1 MHFLISLVWGGASG
15 LVAILLHQSVPP
27 VGVIAGITL
36 TYVSIW
42 LVGRNF
48 HRRIYK
54 WIAALG
60 WIAVVV
66 RASTFGVGDELL
78 VQGDG
83 VGSALLMIG
92 TLTALAAVA
101 ARI

>member
-1 MHFLISLVWGGASG
+1 MRFLISLLWGGASG
-15 LVAILLHQSVPP
+15 IVAVLLHQSLPP

-36 TYVSIW
+36 TYISIW

-60 WIAVVV
+60 WMAVIL
-66 RASTFGVGDELL
+66 RASIFGVGEELL
-78 VQGDG
+78 VQADG

-92 TLTALAAVA
+92 TITALAAVA

>member
-1 MHFLISLVWGGASG
+1 MRFLISLLWGSASG
-15 LVAILLHQSVPP
+15 VVAVMLHQSLPP
-27 VGVIAGITL
+27 VGVVAGITL
-36 TYVSIW
+36 TYISIW

-60 WIAVVV
+60 WIAVIL
-66 RASTFGVGDELL
+66 RASTFGVGEELL
-78 VQGDG
+78 VQADG
-83 VGSALLMIG
+83 VGSTLLIIG
-92 TLTALAAVA
+92 TLSALAAVA